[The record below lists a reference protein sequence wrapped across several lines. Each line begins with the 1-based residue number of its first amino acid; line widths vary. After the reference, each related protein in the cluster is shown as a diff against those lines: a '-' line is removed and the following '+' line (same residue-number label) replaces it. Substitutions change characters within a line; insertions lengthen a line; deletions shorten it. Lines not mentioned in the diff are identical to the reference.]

1 MKLKIIIMFLC
12 SCFVLNTFGQSTHM
26 DSSNCV
32 TIYVYRPYLLMG
44 YFKKNK
50 ILRNN
55 TICFKVKNNSVQQI
69 VECKFGMIEL
79 EVKSIESKS
88 TVAINLEKG
97 KKYFVRCTNRRGII
111 AVRPKLELVDD
122 KIGLVEIKEIEESL
136 KEELSE

>member
-1 MKLKIIIMFLC
+1 MFLC

-26 DSSNCV
+26 DSSNCA
-32 TIYVYRPYLLMG
+32 TIYVYRPNLLMG
-44 YFKKNK
+44 YFQKIK

-88 TVAINLEKG
+88 TIALNLEKG
-97 KKYFVRCTNRRGII
+97 KKYFVRSRMRIGII
-111 AVRPKLELVDD
+111 AVRPKLELVDE
-122 KIGLVEIKEIEESL
+122 KIGLAEIREIEESL
-136 KEELSE
+136 REELSE